1 MYCQLMPHLVD
12 RVRARYRVG
21 PGTRLAIAQAA
32 ERLGTTPRMLRYRE
46 SLGLV
51 APPRGGGG
59 RRSYGERELLA
70 AGAAVTLEER
80 YGVPP
85 GALAFALRALT
96 DAEVAS
102 DVRTLGAL
110 ARPGIAPTPIE
121 ALDFDAAKA
130 RELLRLRR

>member
-1 MYCQLMPHLVD
+1 MLID
-12 RVRARYRVG
+12 EVRARFAVRTG
-21 PGTRLAIAQAA
+21 AREAIAEAA
-32 ERLGTTPRMLRYRE
+32 TRLGTTPRMLRYRE
-46 SLGLV
+46 ALGLV

-85 GALAFALRALT
+85 GALAFAVRALA
-96 DAEVAS
+96 DPDVAR

-110 ARPGIAPTPIE
+110 ARAVAPTPIE

-130 RELLRLRR
+130 RELLRLRG

>member
-1 MYCQLMPHLVD
+1 MLLD
-12 RVRARYRVG
+12 LVRARFRVG
-21 PGTRLAIAQAA
+21 PGTRLPISDAA
-32 ERLGTTPRMLRYRE
+32 HRLGTTPRMLRYRE
-46 SLGLV
+46 QLGLV
-51 APPRGGGG
+51 SPPRGGGG

-80 YGVPP
+80 YAVPP

-96 DAEVAS
+96 EPDVAS

-110 ARPGIAPTPIE
+110 ARSGVAPTPIE

-130 RELLRLRR
+130 RELLRLRA

>member
-1 MYCQLMPHLVD
+1 VLVD
-12 RVRARYRVG
+12 AVRSRFGVRSG
-21 PGTRLAIAQAA
+21 LRLPISQAA

-46 SLGLV
+46 ALGLV
-51 APPRGGGG
+51 SPPRGGGG

-70 AGAAVTLEER
+70 AGAAVTLEDR

-96 DAEVAS
+96 DAEVAR

-110 ARPGIAPTPIE
+110 ARSGIAATPIE
-121 ALDFDAAKA
+121 ALDFEAAKA
-130 RELLRLRR
+130 RELLRLRG